1 MMMTTK
7 KLLEE
12 AEFDKTKFRELETLV
27 KAGESNKLEFK
38 RKINDVE
45 QVLTEMCAFANTTGG
60 TLLIGVNDDGVIP
73 GLKFPEEEAYV
84 LHNALDKHC
93 KPKIKFKESVIVS
106 APNRYVLQY
115 TIPESR
121 RKPQFFINAEGIK
134 KVYVRHDDKT
144 VQASREMRE
153 IIKRKRSKKNI
164 QFNYSIHEELLMKY
178 LHQHVYIT
186 MADYLALT
194 KQKRY
199 LASQR
204 LITLVLAHV
213 LDIKPTEKGDRYS
226 LHKEFHS

>member
-60 TLLIGVNDDGVIP
+60 TLLIGVNDDGAIP

-93 KPKIKFKESVIVS
+93 KPKLKFKESVIVS
-106 APNRYVLQY
+106 APNRYILQY

-153 IIKRKRSKKNI
+153 IIKRKRSKKNVH
-164 QFNYSIHEELLMKY
+164 FSYGEHEEALMKY
-178 LHQHVYIT
+178 LQEHSTIT
-186 MADYLALT
+186 FVEYLELT
-194 KQKRY
+194 QQKRFN
-199 LASQR
+199 ASTR
-204 LITLVLAHV
+204 LVTLVLANI
-213 LDIKPTEKGDRYS
+213 LQIRPSERGDKYS
-226 LHKEFHS
+226 LHNSF